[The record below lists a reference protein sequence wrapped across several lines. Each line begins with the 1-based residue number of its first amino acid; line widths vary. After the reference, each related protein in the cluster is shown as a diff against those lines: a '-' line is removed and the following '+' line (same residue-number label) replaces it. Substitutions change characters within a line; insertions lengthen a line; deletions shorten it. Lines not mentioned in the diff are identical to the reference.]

1 MTHSVAIVGRPNVGK
16 STLFNRLV
24 GRRTALVDSRPGLT
38 RDRHEGRAK
47 LGDLVF
53 QVVDTAGME
62 EAPSD
67 TLESRMLS
75 QTERALAGADVALF
89 LIDARAGITPTDHHF
104 ASWLHEHGTPVILV
118 ANKCESEAGLS
129 GILEAYALGFGDPI
143 PVSAEHGEGMGDLYD
158 ALAPS
163 FGAHSGAGEDR
174 LEAAGPGISP
184 KPLQLAIV
192 GRPNVGKSTLINRLL
207 GEERML
213 TGPEPGVTRDAIAA
227 EWRNSGLRIRLID
240 TAGLRRR
247 PRVTDRLERLSVQDT
262 GRAIQYAEVVVLIV
276 DGLAILE
283 KQDLTIARNVIDEGR
298 ALVVAVNKWDLV
310 RGRKEAQRGI
320 IRRLEDSLPQV
331 RGIPWIA
338 LSALTGKG
346 IEKLMPAV
354 LKVYEAWNTRIA
366 TGALNRW
373 LAEAT
378 ARHQLPLAAGRRMRI
393 RYATQAKARPPTI
406 VLFANRPEGISE
418 SYRRYLANDL
428 RETFGVFGTPLRL
441 VFRKG
446 RNPYSRD

>member
-47 LGDLVF
+47 LGDLEF
-53 QVVDTAGME
+53 QAVDTAGLE
-62 EAPSD
+62 EASSD
-67 TLESRMLS
+67 SLESRMLS

-89 LIDARAGITPTDHHF
+89 LIDARAGITPTDRHF
-104 ASWLHEHGTPVILV
+104 ASWLREHGTPIILV
-118 ANKCESEAGLS
+118 ANKCEGAAGLS
-129 GILEAYALGFGDPI
+129 GRLEAYALGFGDPI

-163 FGAHSGAGEDR
+163 FGAPPRGGEDR
-174 LEAAGPGISP
+174 LGAAGPRISP
-184 KPLQLAIV
+184 KPLELAIV

-213 TGPEPGVTRDAIAA
+213 TGPDPGVTRDAIRA
-227 EWRNSGLRIRLID
+227 EWRHSGLRVRLID

-247 PRVTDRLERLSVQDT
+247 PRVTDRLERLSVQDA
-262 GRAIQYAEVVVLIV
+262 GRAIQYAEVVVLVV

-298 ALVVAVNKWDLV
+298 ALVIAINKWDLV
-310 RGRKEAQRGI
+310 RARRDANRGI
-320 IRRLEDSLPQV
+320 VRRLERSLPQL
-331 RGIPWIA
+331 RGVPWIV

-346 IEKLMPAV
+346 VEKLMPTV
-354 LKVYEAWNTRIA
+354 LKAYDVWNTRIG

-378 ARHQLPLAAGRRMRI
+378 ARHQPPLAAGRRMRI

-406 VLFANRPEGISE
+406 VLFANRPEGVAE
-418 SYRRYLANDL
+418 SYLRYLANDL

-441 VFRKG
+441 ILRKG
-446 RNPYSRD
+446 HNPYSHD

>member
-24 GRRTALVDSRPGLT
+24 GRRIALVDSRPGLT

-53 QVVDTAGME
+53 EVVDTAGLE
-62 EAPSD
+62 EAPSES
-67 TLESRMLS
+67 LETKMLL

-89 LIDARAGITPTDHHF
+89 LIDARAGITPTDRHF

-118 ANKCESEAGLS
+118 ANKCEGEAGLS
-129 GILEAYALGFGDPI
+129 GLLEAYALGFGDPL
-143 PVSAEHGEGMGDLYD
+143 PVSAEHGEGMGILYD

-163 FGAHSGAGEDR
+163 LGASPRAGEDR
-174 LEAAGPGISP
+174 LGAAGPGIST

-213 TGPEPGVTRDAIAA
+213 TGPEPGVTRDAIGA
-227 EWRNSGLRIRLID
+227 EWRHSGLRIRLID

-247 PRVTDRLERLSVQDT
+247 PRVTDRLERLSVQDA
-262 GRAIQYAEVVVLIV
+262 GRAIQYAEVVVLVI

-298 ALVVAVNKWDLV
+298 ALVIAINKWDLV
-310 RGRKEAQRGI
+310 RARKDA
-320 IRRLEDSLPQV
+320 RRLIARRLTDSLPQV
-331 RGIPWIA
+331 RGVPWIE
-338 LSALTGKG
+338 LSALTGNGVKM
-346 IEKLMPAV
+346 LMPAV
-354 LKVYEAWNTRIA
+354 LKAYDIWNTRIG

-406 VLFANRPEGISE
+406 VLFANRPDGVPE
-418 SYRRYLANDL
+418 SYLRYLANDL
-428 RETFGVFGTPLRL
+428 RETFRVFGTPLRL
-441 VFRKG
+441 LLRKG
-446 RNPYSRD
+446 GNPYSRD